1 MPSFFIYYYTS
12 SNPFKFYK
20 YSLTFYTQW
29 GAVYA
34 AKKIRDKYGVSI
46 YVIDTNNELVCS
58 LCANNTYT
66 LNPDYVYADGIK
78 EMVMAP

>member
-1 MPSFFIYYYTS
+1 MPSFFIYYTTTN
-12 SNPFKFYK
+12 NPLKSYK

-34 AKKIRDKYGVSI
+34 AKRIRDKYGVNAH
-46 YVIDTNNELVCS
+46 VIDTNNGFVCS
-58 LCANNTYT
+58 FYANNTYQ
-66 LNPDYVYADGIK
+66 LNPDYVYADGIE